1 VYTSEGPKH
10 VVNQQV
16 WSNVGTHRENIHAI
30 PNQCC
35 GVYVLFDGS
44 MPLYVGKGHIKARI
58 SGARKS
64 QRRGKQWDYFSW
76 YELNDESLIHE
87 TEVLLLRILPFYFE
101 NIYAPTREISGRRKT
116 S

>member
-1 VYTSEGPKH
+1 MSLISKYGQMWARTEK
-10 VVNQQV
+10 
-16 WSNVGTHRENIHAI
+16 NIHAI

-44 MPLYVGKGHIKARI
+44 MPLYVGKAIKARI